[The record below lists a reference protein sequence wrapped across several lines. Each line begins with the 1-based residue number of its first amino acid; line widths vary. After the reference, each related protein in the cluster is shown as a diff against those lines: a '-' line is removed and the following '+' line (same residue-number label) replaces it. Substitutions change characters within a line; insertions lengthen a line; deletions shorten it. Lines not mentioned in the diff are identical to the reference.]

1 MSVARMVPLRR
12 VGGSVRELSDE
23 ALLAA
28 CATGDAAALGALF
41 DRFNENV
48 YRFISRLRTVDEAA
62 RDDIVQATF
71 LELPRAA
78 KNFRG
83 ASSVRTWILGISA
96 NMARQHR
103 RSEDRRRVHHE
114 RYGQRPQLAQAQ
126 PDAEL
131 ERRRLVAKVAAALT
145 TLPYDQQ
152 VAFAL
157 CDLEQIPGVEVAS
170 ALDIP
175 EGTLWRRLHV
185 ARKAVR
191 EAIARSDA

>member
-1 MSVARMVPLRR
+1 MTARLLPFRR
-12 VGGSVRELSDE
+12 VEGTSTELSDE

-41 DRFNENV
+41 DRFNVSV

-78 KNFRG
+78 AHFRG
-83 ASSVRTWILGISA
+83 ASSVGTWILGISA
-96 NMARQHR
+96 NMARHHR
-103 RSEDRRRVHHE
+103 RSEDRRRAHQD

-131 ERRRLVAKVAAALT
+131 ERKRLLAKIAGALEK
-145 TLPYDQQ
+145 LPYDQQ

-157 CDLEQIPGVEVAS
+157 CDLEQIPGVEVAR
-170 ALDIP
+170 ALEIP

-191 EAIARSDA
+191 ESIARSQS